1 MEVIPQLKFPLHRW
15 LCVCASFQRKLT
27 VTHSLTWSLLMSI
40 VCRFKW
46 DVDRHLTAG
55 ELPPSLLWLRYE
67 MANFCFHS
75 QTQFMKFIDS
85 LQNAVFFFFFFP
97 FFFLMLQDSFIIRL
111 PLGKLASALH
121 TAHSLGIPSSDKQH
135 VSHLLL
141 KDSFTRYRIC
151 GWQAFFSQNLK
162 NGPFASCLPGVP
174 GMRNSLSS
182 G

>member
-1 MEVIPQLKFPLHRW
+1 
-15 LCVCASFQRKLT
+15 
-27 VTHSLTWSLLMSI
+27 MST

-46 DVDRHLTAG
+46 AMDRHLTAR

-67 MANFCFHS
+67 MANFCFHN